1 MTHPFAKVKKSY
13 FGLSWMSFGISPVGN
28 ELASLRGKLELAS
41 LSLAFYFI
49 FIFEIPE
56 LFAVGI

>member
-1 MTHPFAKVKKSY
+1 
-13 FGLSWMSFGISPVGN
+13 MSFGISPVGN
-28 ELASLRGKLELAS
+28 VLASLRGKLELTS

-56 LFAVGI
+56 LFALGI